1 MLRLNLYL
9 KPLRAL
15 VQETSGKVFVYIMY
29 NIEEISVFHISEHN
43 FFMALTN
50 LGYFWKLLEIIGT

>member
-1 MLRLNLYL
+1 MEMRRLNLYL

-50 LGYFWKLLEIIGT
+50 LGYF